1 MRALELRGVSAYYGQ
16 VQALRGIDL
25 ALAEGEVVSL
35 LGPNGAGKTTTLRAV
50 SRMVR
55 TSGTIEVHGRSVN
68 RQRPENVARLGV
80 AHVPA
85 GRGTFSDLTV
95 QENLSLASGM
105 RPRSMSGLASTD
117 LDAVFGYF
125 PILAT
130 FRDRRA
136 RALSGGQQQMLAIAR
151 GLLSRPRIL
160 MIDEPTLGLAPQRA
174 RDILGRLRTLRD
186 DWNNSI
192 LLAEQNAAL
201 ALQVTDRV
209 YVLESGTVRLARAAA
224 ELTLADVAASSY
236 LGPS

>member
-1 MRALELRGVSAYYGQ
+1 MNALELRGVSAYYGQ

-55 TSGTIEVHGRSVN
+55 TSGTIEVYGRSIS

-105 RPRSMSGLASTD
+105 RPRSTSGLVSAD

-160 MIDEPTLGLAPQRA
+160 MIDEPTLGLAPQLA
-174 RDILGRLRTLRD
+174 REILGQLRTLRD
-186 DWNNSI
+186 DWNLSI

-201 ALQVTDRV
+201 ALHVTDRV
-209 YVLESGTVRLARAAA
+209 YVLESGTVRLVRAAA